1 MKHTMKHTIL
11 IGTSLALS
19 ALASHAAITLVN
31 GDFED
36 TSGTFPTGWSG
47 TATQETTNPLEG
59 LVSAS
64 AVAIEQDFAA
74 TDADGLYNFQLDF
87 MVKLDSVTALNQ
99 RVRIRDDASSSYDII
114 TLRFGSGGIDRYSG
128 GWAQAVA
135 STIKADT
142 TYHVRVIGSDLDQ
155 SDRSYTVGI
164 SSDGSS
170 YTTSGPLTAFHS
182 AGVGSNFEIIR
193 FESAGGGATWDAV
206 TVVPEPSAAVLL
218 GSLLGFGLLYRRR
231 RS

>member
-1 MKHTMKHTIL
+1 MKHTMKHIIL

-64 AVAIEQDFAA
+64 AAAIEQDFAA

-87 MVKLDSVTALNQ
+87 MVNLDSVTADQ

-170 YTTSGPLTAFHS
+170 YTTSASLTAFHS
-182 AGVGSNFEIIR
+182 APVGANFEIIR

-218 GSLLGFGLLYRRR
+218 GSLLGFGLLCHRR